1 MNESDRLLREI
12 REDHRSGAV
21 TLTLKASEA
30 LRLLLQELQAQP
42 KEHRRSR
49 LQEFAQHLIE
59 AQPEMASIR
68 NLARKVLDAFQ
79 KSRARGAV
87 LVMERFV
94 HALQQSSEKIAQ
106 HGVEL
111 ISNNPQVMT
120 VSYSLTVFQ
129 TMEKARR
136 EGQAFS
142 VICPESRPLCEGVD
156 LAQRLDE
163 LGVPVTI
170 CADGLAPSFVSQCDA
185 VLVGGDALAPE
196 GLVNKIGTYPLALA
210 ARQTRVPFVALMG
223 AQKFLSHFDSG
234 WIREHDPR
242 ELVPNAKGNTHVCNR
257 YFDLTP
263 RALIT
268 KVVTEKG
275 IHSME
280 EIKGMLVS

>member
-1 MNESDRLLREI
+1 MNDSDRLLREI

-30 LRLLLQELQAQP
+30 LRSLLQELQAQP
-42 KEHRRSR
+42 KEHRHPR
-49 LQEFAQHLIE
+49 LQGFAQQLIE
-59 AQPEMASIR
+59 AQPEMGSIR
-68 NLARKVLDAFQ
+68 NLARKVLDTSQ
-79 KSRARGAV
+79 SMPSGSV
-87 LVMERFV
+87 LQAIEDFV
-94 HALQQSSEKIAQ
+94 HELEKSSEKIAQ
-106 HGVEL
+106 HAVKL
-111 ISNNPQVMT
+111 IPANSPVMT
-120 VSYSLTVFQ
+120 ISHSLTVFQ
-129 TMEKARR
+129 TMKTARR
-136 EGQAFS
+136 EGKAFS
-142 VICPESRPLCEGVD
+142 VVCPESRPLCEGVD
-156 LAQRLDE
+156 LAQRLHE

-210 ARQTRVPFVALMG
+210 AREAKVPFVALIG
-223 AQKFLSHFDSG
+223 TQKFLCHFDSG

-242 ELVPNAKGNTHVCNR
+242 ELVPNAKGNTPVCNR

-263 RALIT
+263 LALLT

-280 EIKGMLVS
+280 EIKEMLAS